1 MRKVI
6 MVAAAAITKASA
18 SAVDLETFV
27 EVTSERQRSA
37 EFNTYEEAEFE

>member
-37 EFNTYEEAEFE
+37 EFNT